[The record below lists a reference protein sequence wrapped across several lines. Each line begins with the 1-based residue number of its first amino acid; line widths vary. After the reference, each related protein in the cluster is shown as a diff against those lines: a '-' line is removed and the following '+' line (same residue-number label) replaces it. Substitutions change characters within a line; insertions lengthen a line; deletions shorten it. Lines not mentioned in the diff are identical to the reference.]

1 MLGVI
6 FAHRIL
12 GFVSLP
18 SWTTFAFSLLCT
30 SPFCLHGVVSPRA
43 IHESRRHGLEKK
55 GFLSPPQDVSG
66 WKLEAEG
73 EVPRHRDDEVIVFAY
88 FYERGF
94 GSPLHR
100 LVHGLLHYY
109 QVEIQNLHPNV
120 VLHIGCFIMLCE
132 AFMGIDSTR
141 SCGGTSPSRVS
152 RATMINYSSD

>member
-1 MLGVI
+1 M
-6 FAHRIL
+6 
-12 GFVSLP
+12 
-18 SWTTFAFSLLCT
+18 
-30 SPFCLHGVVSPRA
+30 
-43 IHESRRHGLEKK
+43 EKK